1 MLSGYAIPGSPL
13 TYRSVSY
20 THLVKENDAKS
31 ILNATYN
38 YDIRFKN
45 ETTLDDQ
52 KPLLTKEKIQ
62 AICKISGVKSVESV
76 TSTEAVVPYQKEVY
90 GEFYKEL
97 YQSRYTPGGDYEEDM
112 ESYQNNPAGSRFTT
126 RLVGIDQTEFQRIN
140 KAVSYTHLIKRS
152 VLFVNL
158 ISAGTRSPAENR
170 TRSPTTNSSVGI
182 SINSPSRLTVT
193 LS

>member
-1 MLSGYAIPGSPL
+1 M
-13 TYRSVSY
+13 
-20 THLVKENDAKS
+20 
-31 ILNATYN
+31 
-38 YDIRFKN
+38 
-45 ETTLDDQ
+45 
-52 KPLLTKEKIQ
+52 TKALAYERKIQ

-140 KAVSYTHLIKRS
+140 KELGNVLDEEEFREGKIIILNDFLRLIW
-152 VLFVNL
+152 
-158 ISAGTRSPAENR
+158 AM
-170 TRSPTTNSSVGI
+170 
-182 SINSPSRLTVT
+182 
-193 LS
+193 

>member
-1 MLSGYAIPGSPL
+1 MN
-13 TYRSVSY
+13 VV
-20 THLVKENDAKS
+20 VKENDAKS

-90 GEFYKEL
+90 GEFYNCLL
-97 YQSRYTPGGDYEEDM
+97 YTSLHTSLYLQECQWQLYTIALPQY
-112 ESYQNNPAGSRFTT
+112 SFHA
-126 RLVGIDQTEFQRIN
+126 
-140 KAVSYTHLIKRS
+140 
-152 VLFVNL
+152 LF
-158 ISAGTRSPAENR
+158 RCP
-170 TRSPTTNSSVGI
+170 
-182 SINSPSRLTVT
+182 
-193 LS
+193 